1 MSRLLLTPGFSQVSV
16 KQNCT
21 SRFSGFPQ
29 VKNR

>member
-1 MSRLLLTPGFSQVSV
+1 MSRLSLTPGFSQVSV
-16 KQNCT
+16 EQNGS